1 MSQKKIQV
9 IILGDGAVGKTSL
22 LKMYQDKQFT
32 QSHMATIGLD
42 YVSSTF
48 HSPKGEDIAVKIW
61 DTAGQERFRTITYSF
76 YKQANGVI
84 VTFDVTNATSFNNV
98 KNWLESIY
106 QHADPNIVKALVG
119 NKIDLE
125 NDRVVTYEEAKRLA
139 DQNKMPYFETSA
151 KLNKNVDELINH
163 MMENVYSKMFSS
175 MAAGESGRDTNT
187 VVIKQGNKDNGG
199 SAGGPPKKS
208 GCC

>member
-42 YVSSTF
+42 YVSSTYK
-48 HSPKGEDIAVKIW
+48 SPKGEEIAVKIW

-125 NDRVVTYEEAKRLA
+125 DQRAVTYEEAKRLA

-163 MMENVYSKMFSS
+163 MMEQVYSKMFQ
-175 MAAGESGRDTNT
+175 AT
-187 VVIKQGNKDNGG
+187 
-199 SAGGPPKKS
+199 
-208 GCC
+208 

>member
-1 MSQKKIQV
+1 
-9 IILGDGAVGKTSL
+9 
-22 LKMYQDKQFT
+22 
-32 QSHMATIGLD
+32 MATIGLD
-42 YVSSTF
+42 YVSSTYK
-48 HSPKGEDIAVKIW
+48 SPKGEDIAVKIW

-119 NKIDLE
+119 NKIDLD
-125 NDRVVTYEEAKRLA
+125 DRAVSAEEAKRLA
-139 DQNKMPYFETSA
+139 DQHKMPYFETSA
-151 KLNKNVDELINH
+151 KLNQNVDELINY
-163 MMENVYSKMFSS
+163 MMEQVYSKMYS
-175 MAAGESGRDTNT
+175 AGASGENGRDTNT
-187 VVIKQGNKDNGG
+187 IVINDRKVPGG
-199 SAGGPPKKS
+199 AGDDGKKKKG

>member
-1 MSQKKIQV
+1 
-9 IILGDGAVGKTSL
+9 
-22 LKMYQDKQFT
+22 
-32 QSHMATIGLD
+32 MATIGLD
-42 YVSSTF
+42 YVSTSYK
-48 HSPKGEDIAVKIW
+48 SAKGEDIAVKIW

-84 VTFDVTNATSFNNV
+84 VAFDVTNQTSFTNV

-125 NDRVVTYEEAKRLA
+125 DQRVVSYEEAKALA
-139 DQNKMPYFETSA
+139 DVNKMPYFETSA
-151 KLNKNVDELINH
+151 KLNSNVDALMAH
-163 MMENVYSKMFSS
+163 MMDQVYQKMF
-175 MAAGESGRDTNT
+175 AAETGRDTNT
-187 VVIKQGNKDNGG
+187 IVLKGNKEV
-199 SAGGPPKKS
+199 SPQPAKK

>member
-1 MSQKKIQV
+1 M

-42 YVSSTF
+42 YVSSSYR
-48 HSPKGEDIAVKIW
+48 SPKGEDIAVKIW

-84 VTFDVTNATSFNNV
+84 VTFDVTNQTSFNNV

-125 NDRVVTYEEAKRLA
+125 EQLAVSYEDAKRLA

-151 KLNKNVDELINH
+151 KLNKNVDELIDH
-163 MMENVYSKMFSS
+163 MMEQVYQKMFS
-175 MAAGESGRDTNT
+175 AAAVGEGGRDTAT
-187 VVIKQGNKDNGG
+187 VVIK
-199 SAGGPPKKS
+199 
-208 GCC
+208 